1 MVRLHTALLCLVVA
15 AGAALR
21 IHDLGTESY
30 WIDEVSMLNAAG
42 GDVETIAADFRE
54 GGRPPVYVWLGRGW
68 MSVFG
73 TSEAATRSLSAV
85 FGIAAIVALYLIG
98 RELFGRWVGLIA
110 AALLTVS
117 RFHIYQAQNFR
128 YYSLMLFL
136 TLVSFFFFHRALKS
150 GRSGYFAGW
159 VAAGLLLFYT
169 HYFAVF
175 AFAAQTLYSLFVL
188 RGTRSLLTPWLVSQ
202 AVLYAAPAVQLLL
215 PILAKVAANEEPA
228 FGPVWIPP
236 QPSPAI
242 MLTTIREYL
251 FAGVPVMRLLLIGCV
266 LGAVLILYWTVKG
279 GSALRRSLYET
290 IGELRG
296 VAGKGS
302 ELAMVMCWFV
312 WPIVIPFVLSLALR
326 PMYVHR
332 YTIAAAPALY
342 LLVACAAWSVRRLI
356 PPMLALGLFA
366 AAIVPPLYAYYAR
379 PYNEQWREVAA
390 HVASAALPGDAMM
403 IAPARFDEGWYWYFR
418 GDLPQCSRG
427 EEFSGAQAFLG
438 AVERCAA
445 GEKRVWVVLRNTSL
459 VAGFNKELADLL
471 AARPGME
478 RHDYHLLRLYL
489 MRPGTRQP
497 RPRASARVRSSDEQS
512 LTLR

>member
-1 MVRLHTALLCLVVA
+1 
-15 AGAALR
+15 
-21 IHDLGTESY
+21 
-30 WIDEVSMLNAAG
+30 
-42 GDVETIAADFRE
+42 
-54 GGRPPVYVWLGRGW
+54 
-68 MSVFG
+68 
-73 TSEAATRSLSAV
+73 
-85 FGIAAIVALYLIG
+85 
-98 RELFGRWVGLIA
+98 
-110 AALLTVS
+110 
-117 RFHIYQAQNFR
+117 
-128 YYSLMLFL
+128 
-136 TLVSFFFFHRALKS
+136 
-150 GRSGYFAGW
+150 
-159 VAAGLLLFYT
+159 
-169 HYFAVF
+169 
-175 AFAAQTLYSLFVL
+175 
-188 RGTRSLLTPWLVSQ
+188 
-202 AVLYAAPAVQLLL
+202 
-215 PILAKVAANEEPA
+215 
-228 FGPVWIPP
+228 
-236 QPSPAI
+236 
-242 MLTTIREYL
+242 
-251 FAGVPVMRLLLIGCV
+251 
-266 LGAVLILYWTVKG
+266 
-279 GSALRRSLYET
+279 
-290 IGELRG
+290 
-296 VAGKGS
+296 
-302 ELAMVMCWFV
+302 MCWFV